1 MTIKDNYNL
10 KNQELNPK
18 IKKLLNDQKKKIDL
32 TKNIFQSKNGIYKK
46 SKDKND
52 LIARIYINQITI
64 TKDKL
69 ELFEPVY
76 SIKYHDILYD
86 TQKTIENVTFDE
98 LIKKLETE
106 RLFLYDSKAIKSLFN
121 EIFLNCY
128 NTKNQG
134 KEFIK
139 IETQVFKEGF
149 FFKEGKVIENT
160 AITGLEPT
168 KEEIKESIQLI
179 NKLLETRDSAIDND
193 CTLLRFML
201 WSPFSWCIKEIGKT
215 KGLYGLILTGAPK
228 TNKTGSCLN
237 FAWLYSTP
245 LEREK
250 AVSTISVFGSRL
262 EESTLPAIIDES
274 YTLISREDM
283 QDPMKRCI
291 YNKDTRSTKDKTNI
305 QCKLII

>member
-139 IETQVFKEGF
+139 T
-149 FFKEGKVIENT
+149 
-160 AITGLEPT
+160 
-168 KEEIKESIQLI
+168 
-179 NKLLETRDSAIDND
+179 
-193 CTLLRFML
+193 
-201 WSPFSWCIKEIGKT
+201 
-215 KGLYGLILTGAPK
+215 
-228 TNKTGSCLN
+228 
-237 FAWLYSTP
+237 
-245 LEREK
+245 
-250 AVSTISVFGSRL
+250 
-262 EESTLPAIIDES
+262 
-274 YTLISREDM
+274 
-283 QDPMKRCI
+283 
-291 YNKDTRSTKDKTNI
+291 
-305 QCKLII
+305 